1 MTRQGGIYL
10 FLCIVRWSCW
20 CCGGCWEGLFMR
32 EREREREREKT
43 VDEVTGKSE
52 WREGGGER
60 ER

>member
-1 MTRQGGIYL
+1 
-10 FLCIVRWSCW
+10 
-20 CCGGCWEGLFMR
+20 MR